1 MQKSGGHFG
10 EGPAPGDPERDAEQ
24 KRTQLERNRL
34 LPKLMRDFL
43 ASSLSQFGY
52 YTFPD
57 TTRPFGLM
65 CCQVLK
71 LETRDCKRAQNNALA
86 KRRPH
91 SLICFV
97 RDQRMYGWM
106 DECMGGCPRNGC
118 MGGCS
123 RNMENLVE
131 THVLDNI

>member
-1 MQKSGGHFG
+1 MGSWLEPCSVDGDHVDRDEDDGGDSGGGDEGDAGEVGHRGKAFRQTIAERMQKSGGHFG

-43 ASSLSQFGY
+43 VSSLSQFGY

-71 LETRDCKRAQNNALA
+71 LETRDCNV
-86 KRRPH
+86 RRIIP
-91 SLICFV
+91 
-97 RDQRMYGWM
+97 
-106 DECMGGCPRNGC
+106 
-118 MGGCS
+118 
-123 RNMENLVE
+123 
-131 THVLDNI
+131 